1 MGSLFIFKL
10 LPQREKYVSPVH
22 YRDMKMKNSNKSLP
36 RRQEINDKFSNTV
49 VSRWATLDHHRYLC
63 QLYIKLLSL
72 IGNLTA
78 LENLCPPTARS

>member
-49 VSRWATLDHHRYLC
+49 VSR
-63 QLYIKLLSL
+63 
-72 IGNLTA
+72 
-78 LENLCPPTARS
+78 